1 MCGQILGTYPKYCP
15 YCGGQPMTTDGEE
28 RIVPVP
34 ESREPKYVYKTS
46 DPNGGRPRVQKVE
59 RKNFGAVNTTPN
71 YRNEARPSQTRT
83 SSRYRDRRAEQRPW
97 YDPPASDNA
106 RSADKKAKARPE
118 QRTQPKTGETVK
130 LSFKAS
136 TPEERMINRLSA
148 LCTAVVV
155 LISGYFGT
163 KAALNNDGIR
173 QKLGYKTASA
183 EKTAEETEDISEI
196 AVPSMR
202 ESLDLQQKE
211 FTDPVTLSNNCGSL
225 RYDSEIWALE
235 DTKAPEDAIT
245 EYTLYP
251 RGHIN
256 DIGLIIRFDD
266 TGDKTFTSENMMS
279 DMCIKMDREGYDR
292 DSLISGKKPYEY
304 YTASFSKDDLVMNV
318 TCMCHKG
325 RAVTIYYAGS
335 TDAVTDYLSDL
346 YAIITTIDLNRTF
359 N

>member
-106 RSADKKAKARPE
+106 RPADKKAKARPE
-118 QRTQPKTGETVK
+118 QSTQTKTGETVK

-163 KAALNNDGIR
+163 N
-173 QKLGYKTASA
+173 
-183 EKTAEETEDISEI
+183 ISEI

-202 ESLDLQQKE
+202 ESLELPEKE

-235 DTKAPEDAIT
+235 DTKAPEYAIT